1 MPTGGT
7 VLQNNVP
14 TLYDIAKRLDPDGK
28 VPIIAELLNQSNE
41 ILDDAVWKE
50 GNLPTGHRVTIRTGL
65 PTAYF
70 RQYNQAVPTSKSETT
85 QVDEQASLLEAWF
98 EVDADEVELNGNQA
112 SYRYSE
118 GLAFLEALNQQQA
131 QTMFYGNVNIYPTQ
145 YPGLSTRYSSLSGGN
160 AQNIINAG
168 GSTASNQTSIWLAYW
183 SDQSLF
189 GIFPQ
194 GTKAGL
200 IHKDF
205 GLQVIQGTDG
215 IGGNRLEAYQ
225 EKWSWKAGLALKDWR
240 YVVRIA
246 NIDTTNLINI
256 AAAADL
262 VTLMIKAKHRVPIAK
277 LGRPAF
283 YMNRTVY
290 EMLDIQ
296 RRFDVQQGGQLKYEV
311 VDGEEN
317 MSFRGIPLR
326 RVDQLLLTEAVVS

>member
-1 MPTGGT
+1 MPPT

-14 TLYDIAKRLDPDGK
+14 TLYDIAKRMDPDGK
-28 VPIIAELLNQSNE
+28 VPIIAELLNQTNE

-50 GNLPTGHRVTIRTGL
+50 GNLPTGDRVTIRTGL
-65 PTAYF
+65 PTAFY
-70 RQYNQAVPTSKSETT
+70 RQYNQAVATSKSTTT
-85 QVDEQASLLEAWF
+85 QVDEQAALLEAWF
-98 EVDADEVELNGNQA
+98 EMDADEAELNGNVQA
-112 SYRYSE
+112 YRYSE
-118 GLAFLEALNQQQA
+118 GIAFIEALNQQQA
-131 QTMFYGNVNIYPTQ
+131 TTMFYGNVNLHPEQ
-145 YPGLSTRYSSLSGGN
+145 FPGLATRYSSLTAGN
-160 AQNIINAG
+160 AQNIIDAG
-168 GSTASNQTSIWLAYW
+168 GTTATNQNSIWLAFWGPQALYG
-183 SDQSLF
+183 LF
-189 GIFPQ
+189 PKGS
-194 GTKAGL
+194 KAGL

-215 IGGNRLEAYQ
+215 IGGNRMEAYQ
-225 EKWSWKAGLALKDWR
+225 EKWSWKAGIAVKDWR

-246 NIDTTNLINI
+246 NIDTTKLIGI
-256 AAAADL
+256 TAAADL
-262 VTLMIKAKHRVPIAK
+262 VTLMIKAKHRIPISK

-326 RVDQLLLTEAVVS
+326 RVDQLLLTESVVS